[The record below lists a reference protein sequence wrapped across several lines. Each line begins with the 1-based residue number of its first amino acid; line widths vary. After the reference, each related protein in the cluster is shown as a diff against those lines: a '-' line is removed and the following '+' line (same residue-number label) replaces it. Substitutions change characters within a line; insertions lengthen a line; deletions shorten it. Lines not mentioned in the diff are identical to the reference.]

1 VVEPFTYKAWPT
13 RFLCGSEN
21 KHVQLINLFGPNGTR
36 ATAYSC
42 SMNVDVD
49 GEPQCY
55 GPPTKRPIPRDTLQD
70 AGYLDPGTNA
80 KKRAAYEAEF
90 PDTLQRLE
98 DLTAERHAKD
108 PPPDPTTK
116 VKLDKEIYEVRVK
129 LFKLNPFWTEKPVPV
144 NNGTVFWKWYGVV
157 ALTPQEAQQ
166 SVYND
171 KIPGVPARHPELDVK
186 PALEDVHGKYPVI
199 QSKYEPGPGYYVS
212 PISRS
217 WLPIKKG
224 SNPKFAIWDQ
234 RYWLPTN
241 VVASNDPVQPP
252 FGALSSGLKRVSGVV
267 MGDQVL
273 AIKRDTGN
281 SLAFPF
287 MDGANGNKVAE
298 CSLSA
303 FLKLGGRELDR
314 RHWDNNKFELLYLA
328 FPHSQ
333 SPSSALSNFANSD
346 NASDFPVLL
355 AFLAGARGGAD
366 AVSKFKKWQE
376 LDVSDDAKPRPPY
389 LDVIEPALR
398 VAGFTP

>member
-1 VVEPFTYKAWPT
+1 MAEPFTYKAWPT
-13 RFLCGSEN
+13 RFLCGNEN
-21 KHVQLINLFGPNGTR
+21 KHVQLINLFGPNKAR

-55 GPPTKRPIPRDTLQD
+55 GPPTKRPIPRDSLQD

-90 PDTLQRLE
+90 PEALQRLE
-98 DLTAERHAKD
+98 DLAAERHAKD
-108 PPPDPTTK
+108 PPPDQTTK
-116 VKLDKEIYEVRVK
+116 VKLDKEIHDVRVK
-129 LFKLNPFWTEKPVPV
+129 LFKLNPYWTEKPVPV

-157 ALTPQEAQQ
+157 AMTPREAQEAVF
-166 SVYND
+166 SD
-171 KIPGVPARHPELDVK
+171 KIPGVPARHPELDIK

-212 PISRS
+212 PIT
-217 WLPIKKG
+217 KG
-224 SNPKFAIWDQ
+224 SNAKFKTWDQ
-234 RYWLPTN
+234 RYWLPPN

-252 FGALSSGLKRVSGVV
+252 FGALSSGLRQVSGVV

-273 AIKRDTGN
+273 AIKRDTGT

-287 MDGANGNKVAE
+287 MDGAYGNKVAE

-303 FLKLGGRELDR
+303 FLKLGGKEIDR
-314 RHWDNNKFELLYLA
+314 RHWNNNKFELLYLA

-333 SPSSALSNFANSD
+333 SPSQALSNFASAT
-346 NASDFPVLL
+346 NASEFPLLL

-366 AVSKFKKWQE
+366 AVAKFKRWQE
-376 LDVSDDAKPRPPY
+376 LDTNDEKPKPPY

-398 VAGFTP
+398 VAGFA